1 MEGNKWG
8 ERKGRVILKNPN
20 VVRYEHDYFGE
31 EIRYVC
37 YCGMRLCSA
46 EYVNDVTWYRH
57 RKRAKANAE
66 KSGKVFT
73 CPERSACWNK
83 LASRVSYE
91 IWDIELP
98 SKLQKWIFEETYHQS
113 MPERFPG

>member
-1 MEGNKWG
+1 MEENKWG
-8 ERKGRVILKNPN
+8 DRKGRVILKNPN

-73 CPERSACWNK
+73 CPERNACAVYKYHRLSNEELK
-83 LASRVSYE
+83 DVLVR
-91 IWDIELP
+91 IE
-98 SKLQKWIFEETYHQS
+98 K
-113 MPERFPG
+113 MRERFDDILPTDGR